1 MVLVLL
7 LTLPDTADDDD
18 DVSGKQLDWL
28 TSTAASL
35 FSAQQHSAEYDSMVK
50 SIGLATGA
58 ASVAPCQ
65 QVHPPS
71 KVVQQPKKD
80 AHAQGKLV
88 YDNVAKQRNACTALL
103 SMSAVRQATACQSV
117 YAEAALS
124 VDCEYLAVR
133 LPLRL
138 PQALRACVRVYL
150 RACVCIYPN
159 VQQVVDSQ
167 LLSCA
172 GTLEYEKLCNLNSR
186 P

>member
-1 MVLVLL
+1 MIVVLL
-7 LTLPDTADDDD
+7 LTLPDTADD

-35 FSAQQHSAEYDSMVK
+35 SSAQQHSAEYDSMVK

-88 YDNVAKQRNACTALL
+88 YENVAKQRNACTALL
-103 SMSAVRQATACQSV
+103 FTSAVRQATACQSV

-133 LPLRL
+133 LPSRL
-138 PQALRACVRVYL
+138 PQALRACVR
-150 RACVCIYPN
+150 ACVRTC
-159 VQQVVDSQ
+159 VRV
-167 LLSCA
+167 CA
-172 GTLEYEKLCNLNSR
+172 YTPMCNKL
-186 P
+186 